1 LASQI
6 RSFATGAG
14 SALTLAA
21 TLVMAFEGY
30 IPAAYMDPVGISTA
44 CYGHTGPDVT
54 PGKTYTKEECDR
66 LLHGDLAEAYAA
78 VQQCVRVPLKPT
90 QSASLVSLAFNIG
103 GNAFCGSTLVKR
115 INAGELPA
123 ACAEIS
129 RWHYARGI
137 SLRGLVKR
145 RAAERQLCEAA

>member
-1 LASQI
+1 
-6 RSFATGAG
+6 
-14 SALTLAA
+14 
-21 TLVMAFEGY
+21 MAFEGY
-30 IPAAYMDPVGISTA
+30 IPMTYRDAVGINTA
-44 CYGHTGPDVT
+44 CFGHTGPDVT

-66 LLHGDLAEAYAA
+66 LLHGDLLEAYTA

-90 QSASLVSLAFNIG
+90 QSASFVSLAFNIG

-115 INAGELPA
+115 VNAGELPA